1 MQCSYLLLAH
11 PTNNIQCIFVF
22 SPGGSALHLRV
33 PPCSGQDVVHGEQV
47 QRPRA
52 GPRHPRPRHL
62 QLQGRGEDL
71 LHRANRLLS
80 TYAVDIYNLYGC

>member
-1 MQCSYLLLAH
+1 MISEIDDVISSLL
-11 PTNNIQCIFVF
+11 TTQSISGF
-22 SPGGSALHLRV
+22 SPGSAALHLRV
-33 PPCSGQDVVHGEQV
+33 PPRGGQDVVHGEQV

-71 LHRANRLLS
+71 LHRANR
-80 TYAVDIYNLYGC
+80 

>member
-1 MQCSYLLLAH
+1 M
-11 PTNNIQCIFVF
+11 F

-33 PPCSGQDVVHGEQV
+33 PPRGGQDVVHGEQV

>member
-1 MQCSYLLLAH
+1 M
-11 PTNNIQCIFVF
+11 F
-22 SPGGSALHLRV
+22 SPGGAALHLRV
-33 PPCSGQDVVHGEQV
+33 PPRGGQDVVHGEQV

-80 TYAVDIYNLYGC
+80 TLMLGTFTTYTDVNI